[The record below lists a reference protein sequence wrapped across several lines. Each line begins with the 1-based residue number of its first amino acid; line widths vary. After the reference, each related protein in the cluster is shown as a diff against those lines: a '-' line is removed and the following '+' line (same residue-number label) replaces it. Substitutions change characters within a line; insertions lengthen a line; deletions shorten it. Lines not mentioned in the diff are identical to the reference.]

1 MFDFTSFP
9 RARLGPRER
18 TLILVEVPE
27 TCLVAYKTTE
37 TDFVVLVEIRL
48 EQNQLL
54 FDTIWGLYDTA
65 SSRRPGLQTLCSI
78 SRASQELVSALAG
91 LLFGAFVELFEA
103 VISRRPGLQTLCSFS
118 RASQER
124 VWGLASALSS

>member
-18 TLILVEVPE
+18 TLIFMEVAE

-37 TDFVVLVEIRL
+37 TDFVVFVEIRL

-54 FDTIWGLYDTA
+54 GGTGSWGLPETVH
-65 SSRRPGLQTLCSI
+65 SRCPGLQTLCSI
-78 SRASQELVSALAG
+78 SRASQELV
-91 LLFGAFVELFEA
+91 
-103 VISRRPGLQTLCSFS
+103 
-118 RASQER
+118 
-124 VWGLASALSS
+124 WGLASKLSS